1 MYILGLSNPV
11 GDADYFLT
19 QLFHSKNH
27 GEAGNRMFY
36 TNAEVD
42 ALLDEAREEIDSVKR
57 LALYKEIQEKLI
69 EDAPMIY
76 IHHQAYIS
84 GVSSQIEGYWIN
96 DSGHHKL
103 QEVKFV
109 K

>member
-1 MYILGLSNPV
+1 M
-11 GDADYFLT
+11 
-19 QLFHSKNH
+19 
-27 GEAGNRMFY
+27 
-36 TNAEVD
+36 D